1 MEIYFA
7 ASIRGGRDDR
17 QLYERL
23 ITFLNQ
29 QHHHVLTEHIGNP
42 NLTADGETE
51 LSDQEIRDC
60 DVAWLTASDVVV
72 VEATHPSL
80 GVGYELAMA
89 EQLKKPTIILYRPQ
103 VARLSAMIAGTS
115 FFNRIYGYETVE
127 EAEKILERE
136 IATIE

>member
-17 QLYERL
+17 QLYEQL

-29 QHHHVLTEHIGNP
+29 QHHVLTGHIGNP
-42 NLTADGETE
+42 NLTADGEIE
-51 LSDQEIRDC
+51 LSDQEIRDR

-72 VEATHPSL
+72 AEATHPSL

-115 FFNRIYGYETVE
+115 FFNRIYEYETVE
-127 EAEKILERE
+127 EAAKILERE
-136 IATIE
+136 LARLK

>member
-29 QHHHVLTEHIGNP
+29 QHHVLTEHIGNP
-42 NLTADGETE
+42 NLTVNAESE
-51 LSDQEIRDC
+51 MSDQEIRDR
-60 DVAWLTASDVVV
+60 DIAWLTASDVVA
-72 VEATHPSL
+72 EATHPSL

-115 FFNRIYGYETVE
+115 FFNRIYEYETVE
-127 EAEKILERE
+127 EAAKILERE
-136 IATIE
+136 LAQLK

>member
-17 QLYERL
+17 QLYEQL

-29 QHHHVLTEHIGNP
+29 QHHVLTEHIGNP

-51 LSDQEIRDC
+51 LSDQEIRDR

-72 VEATHPSL
+72 AEATHPSL

-115 FFNRIYGYETVE
+115 FFNRIYEYETVE
-127 EAEKILERE
+127 EAAKILERE

>member
-1 MEIYFA
+1 MEIYLA

-17 QLYERL
+17 QLYEQL
-23 ITFLNQ
+23 ITILNQ
-29 QHHHVLTEHIGNP
+29 QHHVLTEHIGNP
-42 NLTADGETE
+42 KLTADGETE
-51 LSDQEIRDC
+51 LSDQEIRDR

-72 VEATHPSL
+72 AEATHPSL

-115 FFNRIYGYETVE
+115 FFNRIYEYETVE
-127 EAEKILERE
+127 EAAKILEKE
-136 IATIE
+136 LAQLK

>member
-29 QHHHVLTEHIGNP
+29 QHHVLTEHIGNP

-51 LSDQEIRDC
+51 LSDQEIRNR

-72 VEATHPSL
+72 AEATHPSL

-115 FFNRIYGYETVE
+115 FFNRIYEYETVE
-127 EAEKILERE
+127 EAAKILEKE
-136 IATIE
+136 LAPLK

>member
-29 QHHHVLTEHIGNP
+29 QHHVLTEHIGNP

-51 LSDQEIRDC
+51 LSDQEIRDR

-72 VEATHPSL
+72 AEATHPSL

>member
-17 QLYERL
+17 QLYEQL

-29 QHHHVLTEHIGNP
+29 QHHVLTEHIGNP
-42 NLTADGETE
+42 NLTANGENE
-51 LSDQEIRDC
+51 LSDQEIRDR
-60 DVAWLTASDVVV
+60 DIAWLTVSDVVV
-72 VEATHPSL
+72 AEATHPSL

-115 FFNRIYGYETVE
+115 FFNRIYEYGTVE
-127 EAEKILERE
+127 EAERILEKKL
-136 IATIE
+136 AQLK

>member
-1 MEIYFA
+1 MEIYLA

-29 QHHHVLTEHIGNP
+29 QHHVLTEHIGNP

-51 LSDQEIRDC
+51 LSDQEIRNR

-72 VEATHPSL
+72 AEATHPSL

-103 VARLSAMIAGTS
+103 IARLSAMIAGTS
-115 FFNRIYGYETVE
+115 FFNRIYEYEMVE
-127 EAEKILERE
+127 EAAKVLERE
-136 IATIE
+136 LARLK

>member
-29 QHHHVLTEHIGNP
+29 QHHVLTEHIGNP
-42 NLTADGETE
+42 NLTANGEGE
-51 LSDQEIRDC
+51 LSDQGIRDR
-60 DVAWLTASDVVV
+60 DIAWLTASDVVV
-72 VEATHPSL
+72 AEATHPSL
-80 GVGYELAMA
+80 GVGYELAMT

-103 VARLSAMIAGTS
+103 VARLSAMIVGTA
-115 FFNRIYGYETVE
+115 FFNRIYEYETVE
-127 EAEKILERE
+127 EAEKVLEKELARLK
-136 IATIE
+136 

>member
-29 QHHHVLTEHIGNP
+29 QHHVLTEHIGNP

-51 LSDQEIRDC
+51 LSDQEIRDR

-72 VEATHPSL
+72 AEATHPSL
-80 GVGYELAMA
+80 GVGYELAIT
-89 EQLKKPTIILYRPQ
+89 ERLKKPTIILYRPQ

-115 FFNRIYGYETVE
+115 FFNRIYEYETVE
-127 EAEKILERE
+127 EAAKILERE
-136 IATIE
+136 LARLK